1 MVDMIDCLLDNC
13 YNYKFKFKLIN
24 LGCRNVSVF
33 FFWFYYNKLLGYFFF
48 IVSRILKVFFCR
60 KVGFE

>member
-24 LGCRNVSVF
+24 LGCRNVSVWLF
-33 FFWFYYNKLLGYFFF
+33 N
-48 IVSRILKVFFCR
+48 
-60 KVGFE
+60 